1 MAVTPSLGEAIS
13 LQGRNQVAENLGDTM
28 LKMGEAQKNRQTKL
42 GLAQAKKGEEEQSQ
56 LYKLFNVKDDYHRL
70 VQPKLQQT
78 LGEVMK
84 KVSAIQSSDSPYRS
98 NEFTQV
104 IADAQMK
111 MSELKTRSDA
121 FKTFDKQTST
131 IDKGKAFFGAQT
143 EKFISEYYKNPGIKD
158 YEQLA
163 EKVKKDN
170 FQFDNNLALTEDG
183 IPLFN
188 PEPIENY
195 QSSIAA
201 LGKSIKPTIS
211 GSSMVSL
218 PYDKKDIQTT
228 FVRPFKVIDAE
239 NAYKLNP
246 ALFPQGRPIAVE
258 DVVENYMLAN
268 PRAVDQFV
276 SRSRLNLQRDP
287 NTGMYSDEDFRKIK
301 DGMMDF
307 ALPYTNPEV
316 KDKVIGKPG
325 QTTYDMRTST
335 LQSPLA
341 PKPSRQIL
349 TFGVPGEK
357 VDGVAVTEAQKKKNY
372 QVNQV
377 GVNYDLKAA
386 GLTITPSNIIFDRY
400 NNKLSKSLT
409 NQTVENISTMPY
421 KMVVVDGQKVPRIA
435 YADEPGKVEGL
446 MPFVRIGSAGETY
459 FKPLQ
464 QFSYDELAG
473 SKYDLQKLSA
483 ILDEMI
489 TRSDKATKAVQGKGY
504 NTSKVFD
511 VLDLYYKK

>member
-163 EKVKKDN
+163 DKVKKDN

-268 PRAVDQFV
+268 PRAVPV
-276 SRSRLNLQRDP
+276 
-287 NTGMYSDEDFRKIK
+287 
-301 DGMMDF
+301 
-307 ALPYTNPEV
+307 A
-316 KDKVIGKPG
+316 
-325 QTTYDMRTST
+325 ST
-335 LQSPLA
+335 L
-341 PKPSRQIL
+341 R
-349 TFGVPGEK
+349 
-357 VDGVAVTEAQKKKNY
+357 
-372 QVNQV
+372 
-377 GVNYDLKAA
+377 
-386 GLTITPSNIIFDRY
+386 
-400 NNKLSKSLT
+400 
-409 NQTVENISTMPY
+409 
-421 KMVVVDGQKVPRIA
+421 
-435 YADEPGKVEGL
+435 
-446 MPFVRIGSAGETY
+446 
-459 FKPLQ
+459 
-464 QFSYDELAG
+464 
-473 SKYDLQKLSA
+473 
-483 ILDEMI
+483 
-489 TRSDKATKAVQGKGY
+489 
-504 NTSKVFD
+504 
-511 VLDLYYKK
+511 